1 MANENLKGLKVA
13 ILITDGFEQVE
24 MTEPRKALDQAGAE
38 TRIVSPKGDRVR
50 AWNFTDWGDEFPV
63 DVALDQAQPQDFD
76 ALLLPGGVINPDSLR
91 IQAKAI
97 AFIKSFFDAGKP
109 VASICHGPWTIIETG
124 AARGRRIAAWPS
136 LKTDLRNAGAEWVD
150 QEVVVDGNLVT
161 SRMPDDI
168 PAFNQ
173 EMIGLFS
180 HAGQAQPV

>member
-63 DVALDQAQPQDFD
+63 DVALDQAQSQDFD

-150 QEVVVDGNLVT
+150 REVVVDGNLVT

-168 PAFNQ
+168 PAFNR
-173 EMIGLFS
+173 EMIKLFS
-180 HAGQAQPV
+180 HAGHAQPV

>member
-1 MANENLKGLKVA
+1 M
-13 ILITDGFEQVE
+13 
-24 MTEPRKALDQAGAE
+24 
-38 TRIVSPKGDRVR
+38 
-50 AWNFTDWGDEFPV
+50 
-63 DVALDQAQPQDFD
+63 LDQAQSQDFD
-76 ALLLPGGVINPDSLR
+76 ALLLPGGVINPDTLR
-91 IQAKAI
+91 MQEKAVE
-97 AFIKSFFDAGKP
+97 FVKSFFDAGKP

-168 PAFNQ
+168 SAFNR